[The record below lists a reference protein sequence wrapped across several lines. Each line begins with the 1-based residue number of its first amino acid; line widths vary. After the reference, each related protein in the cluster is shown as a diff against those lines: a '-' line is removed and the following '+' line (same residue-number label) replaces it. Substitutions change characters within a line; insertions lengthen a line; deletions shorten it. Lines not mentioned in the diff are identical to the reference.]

1 LRFLL
6 KARRPNRQLFKLP
19 ESHVMQ
25 HLNLSEALQKA
36 LQEMGFQEAS
46 PIQEQAIPYLLEGR
60 DVIGQAQTGTGK
72 TAAFAIPL
80 IEQIQTADKRVQAI
94 VLCPTRELALQ
105 VTGEIQKLAKY
116 KRKLKA
122 VSIYGGQPIERQ
134 MRALKLQP
142 QIVIGTPG
150 RTLDMI
156 RRKALQL
163 DAIQTFVLD
172 EADEMLNMGFRHDI
186 EQILKQTPDSR
197 QTVFFSATMPK
208 AILELTAKYQRDA
221 LHVKVAQH
229 DQPLVKI
236 EQCYFEVQ
244 KADKLGALIQ
254 LLDHHHVEKALVFCN
269 TKHKVD
275 AIAKKLKQVGYSAEG
290 LHGGKTQS
298 QRDRIMQ
305 GFRKGSTQLLV
316 ATDVAARGLDVNNVE
331 AVFNFDLPK
340 DSEFYVHRIGRT
352 GRAGKSGQAF
362 TFVENDEKKQLREIR
377 QYPNVRLSRQEL
389 PA

>member
-1 LRFLL
+1 MLTERIL
-6 KARRPNRQLFKLP
+6 
-19 ESHVMQ
+19 MQ
-25 HLNLSEALQKA
+25 SLDLSEDMQAALRD
-36 LQEMGFQEAS
+36 MGFKDAT
-46 PIQEQAIPYLLEGR
+46 PIQEQAIPYLLEGQ
-60 DVIGQAQTGTGK
+60 DLIGQAQTGTGK

-80 IEQIQTADKRVQAI
+80 IERIQQADKRVQAI

-105 VTGEIQKLAKY
+105 VADQIQKLAKH
-116 KRKLKA
+116 KRGLKV

-142 QIVIGTPG
+142 QIIIGTPG

-163 DAIQTFVLD
+163 NAVQTLVLD

-186 EQILKQTPDSR
+186 EQILKQTPSSR

-208 AILELTAKYQRDA
+208 AILELTAQYQRNA

-236 EQCYFEVQ
+236 EQCYFEV
-244 KADKLGALIQ
+244 KKSEKLEALTQ
-254 LLDHHHVEKALVFCN
+254 LLAHHQVERALVFCN
-269 TKHKVD
+269 AKYTVD
-275 AIAKKLKQVGYSAEG
+275 ALAKKLKLAGYSAEG
-290 LHGGKTQS
+290 IHGGKTQS
-298 QRDRIMQ
+298 QRDQIMK
-305 GFRKGSTQLLV
+305 GFRKGGIQLLV

-340 DSEFYVHRIGRT
+340 DCEFYVHRIGRT

-362 TFVENDEKKQLREIR
+362 TFVESGELKQLREIR
-377 QYPNVRLSRQEL
+377 RYPNVRLSKQEL

>member
-1 LRFLL
+1 MLTERIL
-6 KARRPNRQLFKLP
+6 
-19 ESHVMQ
+19 MQ
-25 HLNLSEALQKA
+25 SLNLSEDMQAALQD
-36 LQEMGFQEAS
+36 MGFKDAT
-46 PIQEQAIPYLLEGR
+46 PIQEQAIPYLLEGQ
-60 DVIGQAQTGTGK
+60 DLIGQAQTGTGK

-80 IEQIQTADKRVQAI
+80 IERIQQADKRVQAI

-105 VTGEIQKLAKY
+105 VADQIQKLAKH
-116 KRKLKA
+116 KRGLKV

-142 QIVIGTPG
+142 QIIIGTPG
-150 RTLDMI
+150 RTLDLI

-163 DAIQTFVLD
+163 NAVQTLVLD

-186 EQILKQTPDSR
+186 EQILKQTPNAR

-208 AILELTAKYQRDA
+208 AILELTAQYQRNA

-236 EQCYFEVQ
+236 EQCYFEV
-244 KADKLGALIQ
+244 KKSEKLEALTQ
-254 LLDHHHVEKALVFCN
+254 LLAHHHVERALVFCN
-269 TKHKVD
+269 AKYTVD
-275 AIAKKLKQVGYSAEG
+275 ALAKKLKLAGYSAEG
-290 LHGGKTQS
+290 IHGGKTQS
-298 QRDRIMQ
+298 QRDQIMK
-305 GFRKGSTQLLV
+305 GFRKGGIQLLV

-340 DSEFYVHRIGRT
+340 DCEFYVHRIGRT
-352 GRAGKSGQAF
+352 GRAGQSGQAF
-362 TFVENDEKKQLREIR
+362 TFVESGELKQLREIR
-377 QYPNVRLSRQEL
+377 RYPNVRLSKQEL

>member
-1 LRFLL
+1 M
-6 KARRPNRQLFKLP
+6 N
-19 ESHVMQ
+19 
-25 HLNLSEALQKA
+25 HLNLSEDTQKA
-36 LQEMGFQEAS
+36 IREMGFQEAS
-46 PIQEQAIPYLLEGR
+46 PIQAQTIPYLLEGR

-80 IEQIQTADKRVQAI
+80 IERIQHADKRVQAI

-116 KRKLKA
+116 KRNLKA

-134 MRALKLQP
+134 IRALKMQP
-142 QIVIGTPG
+142 QIIIGTPG

-156 RRKALQL
+156 RRGVLHLNAV
-163 DAIQTFVLD
+163 QTLVLD

-186 EQILKQTPDSR
+186 EQILKQTPPSR
-197 QTVFFSATMPK
+197 QTVFFSATMPT
-208 AILELTAKYQRDA
+208 AILELTARYQRDA
-221 LHVKVAQH
+221 LHVKAAQH

-236 EQCYFEVQ
+236 EQRYFEVQ

-254 LLDHHHVEKALVFCN
+254 LLEHHQVERALVFCN
-269 TKHKVD
+269 TKYKVD
-275 AIAKKLKQVGYSAEG
+275 AIARKLKQAGYAAEG

-298 QRDRIMQ
+298 QRDRIMD
-305 GFRKGSTQLLV
+305 GFRKGNTRLLV
-316 ATDVAARGLDVNNVE
+316 ATDVAARGLDVHNVE

-362 TFVENDEKKQLREIR
+362 TFVESGELKQLREIR
-377 QYPNVRLSRQEL
+377 QYPNVSLSRQEL

>member
-1 LRFLL
+1 MSVPDSTIKLTE
-6 KARRPNRQLFKLP
+6 RRM
-19 ESHVMQ
+19 MQ
-25 HLNLSEALQKA
+25 NLNLSDDIQKA
-36 LQEMGFQEAS
+36 IREMGFKNAS
-46 PIQEQAIPYLLEGR
+46 PIQEQTIPYLLEGR

-80 IEQIQTADKRVQAI
+80 IERIEQSDKRVQAL

-105 VTGEIQKLAKY
+105 VTVEIQKLAKY
-116 KRKLKA
+116 KRNLKA

-134 MRALKLQP
+134 IRALKLQP

-150 RTLDMI
+150 RTLDML
-156 RRKALQL
+156 RRRALQL
-163 DAIQTFVLD
+163 DAVQTVVLD

-186 EQILKQTPDSR
+186 EQILKQTPSSR

-208 AILELTAKYQRDA
+208 AILELTAKYQHDA
-221 LHVKVAQH
+221 LHIQVARH
-229 DQPLVKI
+229 EQPLVKI
-236 EQCYFEVQ
+236 EQRYFEVQ
-244 KADKLGALIQ
+244 KTEKLSALTQ
-254 LLDHHHVEKALVFCN
+254 LLNHHQVGRALVFCN
-269 TKHKVD
+269 TKYKVD
-275 AIAKKLKQVGYSAEG
+275 AIAKKLKQAGYSAEG

-298 QRDRIMQ
+298 QRDRIME
-305 GFRKGSTQLLV
+305 GFRKGNTQLLV

-362 TFVENDEKKQLREIR
+362 TFVEDGEQKQLREIR
-377 QYPNVRLSRQEL
+377 KYPDVRLSKQEL

>member
-1 LRFLL
+1 
-6 KARRPNRQLFKLP
+6 
-19 ESHVMQ
+19 MQ
-25 HLNLSEALQKA
+25 NLNLSEDIQKA
-36 LQEMGFQEAS
+36 VREMGFQEAS

-60 DVIGQAQTGTGK
+60 DIIGQAQTGTGK

-80 IEQIQTADKRVQAI
+80 IERIQSTDGRVQAI

-105 VTGEIQKLAKY
+105 VTHEIQKLGKY
-116 KRKLKA
+116 KRNLNA
-122 VSIYGGQPIERQ
+122 ITIYGGQSIERQ
-134 MRALKLQP
+134 IQALKRQP

-150 RTLDMI
+150 RTLDLI
-156 RRKALQL
+156 RRGSLEL
-163 DAIQTFVLD
+163 DTVQTVVLD
-172 EADEMLNMGFRHDI
+172 EADEMLNRGFRPDI
-186 EQILKQTPDSR
+186 ERILKQTSRSR
-197 QTVFFSATMPK
+197 QTVFFSATMPQ
-208 AILELTAKYQRDA
+208 AILELTAKYQREA
-221 LHVKVAQH
+221 LHVKAAQH

-244 KADKLGALIQ
+244 KSEKLAALTQ
-254 LLDHHHVEKALVFCN
+254 LLAHHQVGRALVFCN

-275 AIAKKLKQVGYSAEG
+275 ALTRKLKQAGYLAEG

-298 QRDRIMQ
+298 QRDRLMQ

-316 ATDVAARGLDVNNVE
+316 ATDVAARGLDVHNVE

-362 TFVENDEKKQLREIR
+362 TFVEDGEQKHLREIR
-377 QYPNVRLSRQEL
+377 KYPNVRIFKREL

>member
-1 LRFLL
+1 MM
-6 KARRPNRQLFKLP
+6 NT
-19 ESHVMQ
+19 
-25 HLNLSEALQKA
+25 LNLSEAMQKA
-36 LQEMGFQEAS
+36 IQEMGFHTAS
-46 PIQEQAIPYLLEGR
+46 PIQAQTIPCLLEGK
-60 DVIGQAQTGTGK
+60 DIIGQAQTGTGK
-72 TAAFAIPL
+72 TAAFAIPV
-80 IEQIQTADKRVQAI
+80 IERVQPGSRDIHAL

-105 VTGEIQKLAKY
+105 VTAEFQKLAKY
-116 KRKLKA
+116 KRDLT
-122 VSIYGGQPIERQ
+122 VVTIYGGQPIERQ
-134 MRALKLQP
+134 IRSLQQRP

-150 RTLDMI
+150 RVKDMI
-156 RRKALQL
+156 QRGVLHLQNVKT
-163 DAIQTFVLD
+163 IVLD

-186 EQILKQTPDSR
+186 EQILKQTPSNR

-208 AILELTAKYQRDA
+208 AILELTVKYQRNA

-244 KADKLGALIQ
+244 KTEKMAALIQ
-254 LLDHHHVEKALVFCN
+254 LLKHHRFELALVFCN
-269 TKHKVD
+269 TKWKVD
-275 AIAKKLKQVGYSAEG
+275 ALVKKLKSAGYSADG

-305 GFRKGSTQLLV
+305 GFRKGNTQLLI
-316 ATDVAARGLDVNNVE
+316 ATDVAARGLDVDNVE

-362 TFVENDEKKQLREIR
+362 TFVENDEFPQLREIR
-377 QYPNVRLSRQEL
+377 KYPNVSLSKQEL